1 VCSTARRGGYEKFR
15 SPLRANKNKFEKS
28 ISTFFVVDEL
38 YCTYYVGYIILLS
51 KHFSSDTEDLSP
63 ATLVILLTDLLF
75 RDEFSI
81 FIFIYFSK
89 SHFDQKKEISR
100 RSCVSHPILLL
111 SICFYFFR
119 WQQHSRGEGRER
131 EKNYPGITEFHGW
144 QR

>member
-51 KHFSSDTEDLSP
+51 KHFSSDTVKDLSP

-89 SHFDQKKEISR
+89 SHFDQKKGN
-100 RSCVSHPILLL
+100 L
-111 SICFYFFR
+111 STVLCESSDTLVIDLFLFF
-119 WQQHSRGEGRER
+119 
-131 EKNYPGITEFHGW
+131 PMAAA
-144 QR
+144 

>member
-1 VCSTARRGGYEKFR
+1 VCSTARHGGYEKFR

-89 SHFDQKKEISR
+89 SHFDQKKGN
-100 RSCVSHPILLL
+100 L
-111 SICFYFFR
+111 STVLCESSDTLVIDLFLFF
-119 WQQHSRGEGRER
+119 
-131 EKNYPGITEFHGW
+131 PMAAA
-144 QR
+144 